1 MARARSVQMRSQLV
15 APVLARVR
23 EAGADAAALARRF
36 GVPADAAGAA
46 EVALPL
52 ATLRALLDAAAE
64 ASADPFLGLHVA
76 ARMPRGAYGVLEY
89 SCRSAPTVREA
100 LTRIVRYI
108 ALLNELV
115 TITFEEPHGRGAG
128 AGTGVIEQRIAGEP
142 ECVGRHG
149 NEFFVATVLGGVRQ
163 LTGAPCLAERAW
175 FAHAAPPDT
184 SELEQFL
191 GTSRL
196 RWRAGGN
203 GVALATEVL
212 ELPLLTSDPPLL
224 SLLDRTAAQALA
236 GRPAQSRLLGHVRQR
251 IRDSLAEAPPTLE
264 AVASALKMSPRS
276 LQRHLAEEG
285 VSFRALVE
293 DARQELALEYVRDPR
308 RPLGE
313 IAFLLGYTELSP
325 FLRAFKRWTGKTPSG
340 FRAG

>member
-1 MARARSVQMRSQLV
+1 MRSQLV

-23 EAGADAAALARRF
+23 EAGADADALARRF

-52 ATLRALLDAAAE
+52 PTLRALLEAAAE

-115 TITFEEPHGRGAG
+115 TISFEEQPG

-224 SLLDRTAAQALA
+224 SLLDRTAVQALA

-264 AVASALKMSPRS
+264 GVASGLKMSPRS
-276 LQRHLAEEG
+276 LQRHLGEEG

-293 DARQELALEYVRDPR
+293 DARQELALEYVRDVR